1 MLATLTSIA
10 RFYLPPGTL
19 VRVEIADL
27 SWEFLQGKAYL
38 TTSGVRV
45 IELDRKFALDGET
58 FFHELGHHV
67 AGHLTLAVEPG
78 NVSLLRNIPEL
89 NLSEH
94 ERKEIL
100 KFIDQREIEAETW
113 AWKHLKAFEAQFG
126 PFARAVNG

>member
-10 RFYLPPGTL
+10 RFYLPPDAL
-19 VRVEIADL
+19 LRVEISDL

-67 AGHLTLAVEPG
+67 AGHLTLPVNPEVVHSLRR
-78 NVSLLRNIPEL
+78 VSKL
-89 NLSEH
+89 NLSDH
-94 ERKEIL
+94 ERREIQ

-113 AWKHLKAFEAQFG
+113 AWKHLKSFEAQFG

>member
-1 MLATLTSIA
+1 M
-10 RFYLPPGTL
+10 L
-19 VRVEIADL
+19 VRVEIVDL
-27 SWEFLQGKAYL
+27 SWEFLRGKAYL

-67 AGHLTLAVEPG
+67 IGHVTLPVEPEA
-78 NVSLLRNIPEL
+78 VILTKRMSEL
-89 NLSEH
+89 NLSDH

-100 KFIDQREIEAETW
+100 RFIDQREIEAETW
-113 AWKHLKAFEAQFG
+113 AWKHWKEFEAQFG